1 MTDLALL
8 LLLLVLV
15 QAFVIVRFEL
25 RFTAYLRTVQGWTS
39 NEEEKVNALRERVA
53 RLEALAECRARR
65 ECPLCEVRA

>member
-8 LLLLVLV
+8 LLVLVIV

-39 NEEEKVNALRERVA
+39 SEEEKVNALRERVA
-53 RLEALAECRARR
+53 RLEAMSECRVR
-65 ECPLCEVRA
+65 ECTGCEARA